1 MEHEWMQSLSDEV
14 KEHFCAARYMDDIL
28 MFVKE
33 TPNFNCDKFLQDFEQ
48 SECYL
53 DPLALEDG
61 KDNTF
66 LESTFHLNDKNG
78 CTYWLK
84 NENVAGQPPKIW
96 RYAHFYSH
104 GALIQK
110 IRVLKAT
117 LHKLYKMASND
128 DILASSAI
136 QKLYEF
142 LALKYP
148 AKIIASACNTM
159 ATTTRNP
166 TWFRIRNSVIQQI
179 PARF

>member
-1 MEHEWMQSLSDEV
+1 
-14 KEHFCAARYMDDIL
+14 

-166 TWFRIRNSVIQQI
+166 TWFRIRNSVVQQI